1 MNLLNFKQKIT
12 FFLLLPSL
20 FFSSLSI
27 AEKPAVKTE
36 ATPKV
41 AMETSLGKIVIEL
54 YPKKAPITV
63 ENFLQYVNDKFYD
76 GTIFHRIV
84 PGFVV
89 QGGGFTFDFKQKTTR
104 KPIQNEANNG
114 LKNDVATLSMARTRA
129 THSATSQF
137 FINTVN
143 NPALDPNISSAG
155 YAVFGKVIEG
165 FNIVKKI
172 EKQPRG
178 VHRQHPE
185 APNYAVIIEKAYVL
199 DTTKPTIK
207 KEEPKAEL
215 KKEVMKK
222 KEKIPTKA
230 IVKKE
235 AIK

>member
-1 MNLLNFKQKIT
+1 MNLFNLKQKVA

-20 FFSSLSI
+20 LFSGQAL
-27 AEKPAVKTE
+27 AEKPVQKAEV
-36 ATPKV
+36 APKV
-41 AMETSLGKIVIEL
+41 IMETSLGKIVIEL
-54 YPKKAPITV
+54 YPKEAPITV
-63 ENFLQYVNDKFYD
+63 DNFLQYVNDKFYD

-89 QGGGFTFDFKQKTTR
+89 QGGGFTFDFKQKATR

-155 YAVFGKVIEG
+155 YAVFGKVVEG

-199 DTTKPTIK
+199 DAS
-207 KEEPKAEL
+207 ESA
-215 KKEVMKK
+215 K
-222 KEKIPTKA
+222 KEKIPAEAT
-230 IVKKE
+230 VKKE